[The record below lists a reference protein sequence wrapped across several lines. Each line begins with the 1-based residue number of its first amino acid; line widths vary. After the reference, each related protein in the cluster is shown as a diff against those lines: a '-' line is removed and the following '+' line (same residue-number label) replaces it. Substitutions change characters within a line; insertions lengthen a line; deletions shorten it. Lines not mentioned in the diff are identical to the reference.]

1 MKTMTQQSLLSGKT
15 VLSMLCQ
22 HRGRISLL
30 ILFSIIYSIGEVGA
44 QCEQLVWQDEFNNA
58 TIDASKW
65 ELEVGGGGWGTGQ
78 LDYATN
84 RPENARIENGKLVLE
99 IRKEDYQGHQYTSGR
114 MRTYKKVDF
123 QYGRIEARVK
133 GVYSQGNG
141 FAFWLLGSDYESI
154 WWPKSGEVDIFE
166 NTGKFPG
173 KNIGTSHYEEA
184 WGHAWNQGSYTLP
197 NNQRWADAF
206 HDAAI
211 EWSPTYIKFFIDG
224 ILYHTFDISK
234 PINNYRPFNRP
245 FFIILSVGM
254 GGSYSGPPDATTV
267 SPMRAEIEYVRVYKG
282 SYSTFITGDDR
293 IYKGETAKEYSVNVA
308 AAGHTFNW
316 SVPVGATITSGQ
328 GTNKI
333 QVNWGQ
339 AGGDVNVSVGSTCG
353 TNAYK
358 IAVTAEQPFVAD
370 KVFENFEVP
379 PSLTYGAMSGTLTKA
394 VNNPAPNNVNNS
406 AKVGRYVRNNT
417 VQYDYMTLTGLNS
430 QPNGE
435 FVYGKRRILLDVY
448 TDAPAGTKVSL
459 NLENGLV
466 ATGTNYPSG
475 RYAIFDAVTTR
486 QNQWETLE
494 FNYTSSPDVY
504 GSAAEVNQ
512 CILLFAPV
520 TNTNYTLHFDNLR
533 TGYPGG
539 VPATVYTDVLHN
551 YENITKLVKD
561 FSNGVYTVQVNPSS
575 TAPNTSSQVAR
586 YVRDAASSYDALVFK
601 TDAVQDAYNFK
612 KGNHKVMM
620 DVYTDAPIGTRLS
633 LNFEV
638 SQAALPTNWPT
649 GRHSNYEAVTT
660 KQNQWETVTFYIS
673 ATPDKGA
680 SDAAVDKFVFL
691 FNPVTNTANTYYID
705 NIRIAS
711 TVPRENLVPSDV
723 WEDYDANRKLTLKSA
738 TGTYTP
744 VFNNPFV
751 GGVNTS
757 AKVAKYVR
765 AAAQQWDLLIF
776 NKATAAVDGKLLK
789 ERKQKIAMDVYTDA
803 PIGTEISVGMDA
815 STLATADNYPTG
827 RHSNYQAFTKTQ
839 NAWHTV
845 YFTFAASPDPSTPD
859 NLIDNIAVL
868 FDPGKLTGHTYHI
881 DNIRVFNVVQENSP
895 LASIEVTPGLASAN
909 VGYPIT
915 FTAIGKDANG
925 NNVAITPT
933 WSTTG
938 GGTISQAGVYT
949 PTAVGTYQVSATSSS
964 IVGAATVSVSPPP
977 GTLIPGKVQAESYS
991 AMSGIQTE
999 NTTDTGG
1006 GQNVG
1011 WIDANDWMD
1020 YSVIVQN
1027 SGNYNVTF
1035 RTAGWSVTAQ
1045 LKLKIVGYTTEV
1057 TVNVPNTG
1065 GGQNWAS
1072 TTAVTLPLIAGNQT
1086 FRVQVVNGGFNFNW
1100 MEFVQTGGN
1109 TFPTALITAPANN
1122 ATITGLSPVTIS
1134 ANAVDSDGTIT
1145 KVEFYVNGNLHS
1157 TDTSSPYGA
1166 SWTPA
1171 AAGSY
1176 ALTAK
1181 AFDNLNATTVS
1192 APVNVTIVSGPSGA
1206 AIPGRI
1212 EAENYSTMSG
1222 VAKENTTDSGGGQNV
1237 GWIDANDWMDYPVTV
1252 QAAGTYTVTFR
1263 LAGWNTAAQLQL
1275 KNGSAVL
1282 ATITVPN
1289 SGGGQNW
1296 ATTAPVNVTLP
1307 AGNIT
1312 LRVAVVTGGFN
1323 FNWMNFVNPGARLAA
1338 PEEAPASAALETT
1351 VYPNPSGNIITA
1363 SGVTSYPVTIIVA
1376 NESGVLITKTFTDSQ
1391 RPVQIDISDLKIGTY
1406 YITIQ
1411 NKDSSK
1417 TTRVI
1422 KN

>member
-1 MKTMTQQSLLSGKT
+1 MKTMMQQRWKSGET
-15 VLSMLCQ
+15 VLPGLFRYS
-22 HRGRISLL
+22 GRILL
-30 ILFSIIYSIGEVGA
+30 LLFFSIIYGISEIAA
-44 QCEQLVWQDEFNNA
+44 QCEQLVWQDEFSNS

-65 ELEVGGGGWGTGQ
+65 EMEVGGGGWGTGQ

-114 MRTYKKVDF
+114 LRTYKKVDF

-133 GVYSQGNG
+133 GVFSQGNG

-154 WWPKSGEVDIFE
+154 WWPKCGEIDIFE

-224 ILYHTFDISK
+224 NLYHTFDISK
-234 PINNYRPFNRP
+234 PINNYKPFNRP

-293 IYKGETAKEYSVNVA
+293 IYKGETGKEYSVNVA

-316 SVPVGATITSGQ
+316 TVPAGATITSGQ

-333 QVNWGQ
+333 TVNWGQ
-339 AGGDVNVSVGSTCG
+339 TAGDVNVAVGSGCG
-353 TNAYK
+353 TNNYK
-358 IAVTAEQPFVAD
+358 MAVTAEAPFVAD

-379 PSLTYGAMSGTLTKA
+379 PALTYGAMSGTLTKA
-394 VNNPAPNNVNNS
+394 IANPAPNTVNNS
-406 AKVGRYVRNNT
+406 AKVGKYVRNNT

-435 FVYGKRRILLDVY
+435 FVYGQRRILLDVY
-448 TDAPAGTKVSL
+448 TDAPVGTKLSL

-475 RYAIFDAVTTR
+475 RYAIFDAVTTK
-486 QNQWETLE
+486 QNQWETVE
-494 FNYTSSPDVY
+494 FAYTSSPDIY

-512 CILLFAPV
+512 WILLFAPV
-520 TNTNYTLHFDNLR
+520 TNTSYTLHFDNLR

-539 VPATVYTDVLHN
+539 TPATVYTDVLHN
-551 YENITKLVKD
+551 YENITKLTKD
-561 FSNGVYTVQVNPSS
+561 FSNGIYTVQANPSS
-575 TAPNTSSQVAR
+575 TAPNTSSQVAK
-586 YVRDAASSYDALVFK
+586 YVRDAGSSYDALVFK
-601 TDAVQDAYNFK
+601 TDAIPDAYNFK
-612 KGNHKVMM
+612 KGNHKIMM

-638 SQAALPTNWPT
+638 SQAAQPNNWPT

-680 SDAAVDKFVFL
+680 SDAAVDKLVFL
-691 FNPVTNTANTYYID
+691 FNPVTNTSNTYYID
-705 NIRIAS
+705 NVRIAS
-711 TVPRENLVPSDV
+711 GVPRDNLVLSNV
-723 WEDYDANRKLTLKSA
+723 WHDYDANKNLTLKSA

-744 VFNNPFV
+744 DFNNPSV

-765 AAAQQWDLLIF
+765 STAQQWDLLIF
-776 NKATAAVDGKLLK
+776 NKANATVDGKALK
-789 ERKQKIAMDVYTDA
+789 ERRQKIAMDVYTDA
-803 PIGTEISVGMDA
+803 PIGTEISIGVDA

-845 YFTFAASPDPSTPD
+845 YFTFATAPDPSTPD

-881 DNIRVFNVVQENSP
+881 DNIRVFNVVPENNP
-895 LASIEVTPGLASAN
+895 LASIEVLPGLGIVN
-909 VGYPIT
+909 VGYQIT
-915 FTAIGKDANG
+915 FTANGKDANG
-925 NNVAITPT
+925 NNVAVTPT

-938 GGTISQAGVYT
+938 GGTISQSGVFTATTAG
-949 PTAVGTYQVSATSSS
+949 QFQISASSGS
-964 IVGAATVSVSPPP
+964 IVGTATVSVHPAP
-977 GTLIPGKVQAESYS
+977 GTPIPGKVQAESYS
-991 AMSGIQTE
+991 AMSGVQTE
-999 NTTDTGG
+999 NTADSGG
-1006 GQNVG
+1006 GLNVG

-1020 YSVIVQN
+1020 YSVVVQN
-1027 SGNYNVTF
+1027 SGTYNVTF
-1035 RTAGWSVTAQ
+1035 RTAGWSSTAQ
-1045 LKLKIVGYTTEV
+1045 LKLKIIGYTTEV

-1065 GGQNWAS
+1065 GGQSW
-1072 TTAVTLPLIAGNQT
+1072 TTTTPVALPLIAGNQT

-1100 MEFVQTGGN
+1100 MEFTQSGGN
-1109 TFPTALITAPANN
+1109 SFPAVNITSPNN
-1122 ATITGLSPVTIS
+1122 NDVINGLGAVTINAS
-1134 ANAVDSDGTIT
+1134 ASDGDGTIS
-1145 KVEFYVNGNLHS
+1145 KVEFYVNGTLHS
-1157 TDTSSPYGA
+1157 TDTSSPYSA

-1171 AAGSY
+1171 AVGSY

-1181 AFDNLNATTVS
+1181 AFDNLNASTTS
-1192 APVNVTIVSGPSGA
+1192 FAVNVTVTSGSGA
-1206 AIPGRI
+1206 AIPGKI
-1212 EAENYSTMSG
+1212 EAESYATMSG
-1222 VAKENTTDSGGGQNV
+1222 VAKENTADTGGGQNV
-1237 GWIDANDWMDYPVTV
+1237 GWIDAGDWMDFPVTV
-1252 QAAGTYTVTFR
+1252 QSAGTYAATFR

-1275 KNGSAVL
+1275 KNGSTTL
-1282 ATITVPN
+1282 ATINVPN
-1289 SGGGQNW
+1289 TGGGQTW
-1296 ATTAPVNVTLP
+1296 ATTTPVNVTLP
-1307 AGNIT
+1307 VGNIT
-1312 LRVAVVTGGFN
+1312 LRVVVVTGGFN
-1323 FNWMNFVNPGARLAA
+1323 FNWMNFASGSGRLAA
-1338 PEEAPASAALETT
+1338 PEEEPVTGAKLETHL
-1351 VYPNPSGNIITA
+1351 YPNPAGNIITA
-1363 SGVTSYPVTIIVA
+1363 SGVSSFPVRISVA
-1376 NESGVLITKTFTDSQ
+1376 DESGVVMTRTFTDS
-1391 RPVQIDISDLKIGTY
+1391 RKPVQIDISDLRTGTY

-1411 NKDSSK
+1411 NKDLSK